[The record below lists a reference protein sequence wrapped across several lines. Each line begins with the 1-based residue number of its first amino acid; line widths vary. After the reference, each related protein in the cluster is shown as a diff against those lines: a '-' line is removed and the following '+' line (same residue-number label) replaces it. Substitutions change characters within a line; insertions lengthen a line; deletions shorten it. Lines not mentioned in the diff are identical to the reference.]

1 MKIEIVGDPAEQIF
15 DILRTT
21 DKISNLRCY
30 SGRIN
35 ITLND
40 NISADAL
47 KSIKQSI
54 IYNLSGVV
62 KKYMMKIVL

>member
-30 SGRIN
+30 CGRIN

-40 NISADAL
+40 NISAEAL

-62 KKYMMKIVL
+62 KKYVMRIVS

>member
-1 MKIEIVGDPAEQIF
+1 MKIEIVGDPAEKIF

-21 DKISNLRCY
+21 DKISNLRYY

-40 NISADAL
+40 NISAEAL
-47 KSIKQSI
+47 RSIKQSI

-62 KKYMMKIVL
+62 KKYMMKVVS